1 MVPMP
6 PAEVSVRASRDLRRQ
21 SVDEVMATVA
31 RRLGVDFDP
40 SSMVRKRRSVGART
54 SRGTWVRIEVR
65 PLAKIAEQGQAA
77 NGTEAAELL
86 TGIAK
91 PAWHQAV
98 TWLDH
103 AEEVL
108 WRADEV
114 DFVGSHPVRNGASL
128 DDALALSPDWWER
141 FNDSLD
147 NLAAQ
152 HTTRVATPDTQVI
165 TQELVTATIDQAFP
179 GTVDSTVP
187 REEWVPAH
195 ADLNWANLTGPE
207 CRIIDWEDVGMAPH
221 GLDAATLWVG
231 SLHYPALADR
241 VHAERRADLESRSG
255 RIMALFYCAKILND
269 TSAAELPIYGLA
281 AKAAS
286 DVIKTL

>member
-1 MVPMP
+1 M
-6 PAEVSVRASRDLRRQ
+6 ASRDLRRQ
-21 SVDEVMATVA
+21 PVDEVMATVA
-31 RRLGVDFDP
+31 RRLDVDFDP

-77 NGTEAAELL
+77 NGMEAAELL

-103 AEEVL
+103 ADEVV
-108 WRADEV
+108 WQADEV
-114 DFVGSHPVRNGASL
+114 DFVPAQPVRNGASL
-128 DDALALSPDWWER
+128 DAALALSPEWWER

-152 HTTRVATPDTQVI
+152 HTTRIATPDTQVI
-165 TQELVTATIDQAFP
+165 TQELVTATIGQAFP
-179 GTVDSTVP
+179 GKVDSTVP
-187 REEWVPAH
+187 NEEWVPAH
-195 ADLNWANLTGPE
+195 ADFNWANLTGPE
-207 CRIIDWEDVGMAPH
+207 CWIIDWEDFGLAPR

-241 VHAERRADLESRSG
+241 VRAERRADLESTSG
-255 RIMALFYCAKILND
+255 KIMALFYCAKILND
-269 TSAAELPIYGLA
+269 TSAAELPIYGMA
-281 AKAAS
+281 ANAAS